1 MVEMQEM
8 VLTRITLQIDEI
20 TDTIEEVIEHQVA
33 LHHQDIEF
41 METYVGTLINN
52 DDNVITS
59 VYLYSGASLLVKMDL
74 LTLLKNINEKRELLK
89 AEGFFK
95 RSN

>member
-8 VLTRITLQIDEI
+8 VLTRITLLTDEI
-20 TDTIEEVIEHQVA
+20 TDTEEVIEHQVA

-59 VYLYSGASLLVKMDL
+59 VYLYSGASLLVKMGL